1 MPVGAKLSTVLL
13 AAAVAVGWSPVPAQA
28 EPSTATAS
36 RFLGAVTLVTGD
48 HVTVRQV
55 GEQLVPQVEPA
66 AGREHVQF
74 ATTSVGDSL
83 LVVPNDAWTAVRTGQ
98 LDKRL
103 FDVAALL
110 RDGYGDTKR
119 ADIPLIVQNGQP
131 AAGATVTQNLSTV
144 DAVAVRQPKD
154 STAKFWNARAGRI
167 WLDGMRHPSLD
178 VSVPQIGA
186 PTAWQ
191 AGYTGA
197 GVPIAVLDTGIDDT
211 HPDLRRRVAA
221 TKNFTT
227 DPSARDTDGH
237 GTHVASTIAGTGQ
250 ASGGRYK
257 GVAPGAT
264 LLVGKVCAGSGCPE
278 SAILAGMEWAA
289 AAGAKVV
296 NLSLGGP
303 DTADDDPLELAIER
317 LTARYG
323 TLFVVAAG
331 NDGGYG
337 AETVSSPASSD
348 AALAVGAVDDQDA
361 LASFSGQGPRVHDA
375 ALKPEITAPGVD
387 IVAARSRFSGRGERG
402 DRYVSLS
409 GTSMATPHVTGS
421 AAILAQ
427 QHPDWTGTQLKAALI
442 GAATP
447 LDNTGIFAQGAGR
460 VDVGRAVKQNVYAEP
475 ATVSIGRM
483 SWPHEDDQ
491 ITTRTVTYHNTG
503 AQPRH
508 LTLALPAIGPGG
520 EPVPDGM
527 FRLSTQDVTIPAHGE
542 AAVEITVNT
551 ALPAAEGGFGAHIL
565 ATDDTGVQVDTPVAV
580 DREPESYDLTL
591 KTLDGTGAPTDN
603 HFSFVLGLDEA
614 RFRPVP
620 GIGGAGT
627 LRVRAG
633 RYHVDAAIGTPRPG
647 TTLSGPPASGLT
659 STEAPARG
667 TSPGASVR
675 RREDAGYRP
684 ANAERSEAM
693 TLFDSAK
700 VVHPTVHV
708 HADTTVVLDA
718 RSARPVSVTFDRD
731 DVAPKAVAV
740 AYSRFTPYSDVST
753 GVLGD
758 TFDRIRVGQVGD
770 PVPENEMIASLGGVW
785 AVPDEIGDVLTSA
798 VTYNLA
804 WFDHGL
810 VPTGFTRHI
819 VDRDLA
825 EVHTTYRAQAE
836 RKRGT
841 TVWIARDPGG
851 QVSNGFGF
859 GFRLPLRRTEF
870 HNVDGLGWSAEFQ
883 QWSMVRD
890 QVRTETIVTGGLVD
904 HQPGQ
909 SYRAE
914 WNSTVFGPGFTADG
928 EFASRFG
935 DVLAI
940 NLPMFA
946 DAGLDRSGLS
956 EVDSGATVLYRDGV
970 KVGETT
976 QPGVGQF
983 EVPAE
988 PVGYRLETQARRH
1001 GVSDFATRISCVWTF
1016 TSAHPP
1022 DPGAKKPGGTGLPLM
1037 AVRFAPPGLDLHNAV
1052 SAGSIQIPITV
1063 QRPYNAPQATITAL
1077 SVEASFD
1084 DGRTWR
1090 PVPVTLD
1097 PPAAT
1102 IAHPRGARY
1111 VSLRAHATDS
1121 AGNTVTQTVIRA
1133 YRST

>member
-13 AAAVAVGWSPVPAQA
+13 AAVVAVGWSPVPAQA
-28 EPSTATAS
+28 EPDPVAAS
-36 RFLGAVTLVTGD
+36 RFLGTVTLVTGD

-55 GEQLVPQVEPA
+55 GKQLVPQVEPA

-83 LVVPNDAWTAVRTGQ
+83 LVVPNDAWAAVRTGQ

-119 ADIPLIVQNGQP
+119 ADIPLIVQNGQT
-131 AAGATVTQNLSTV
+131 AAGAIVTQTLSTV

-154 STAKFWNARAGRI
+154 STATFWNARAGRI

-197 GVPIAVLDTGIDDT
+197 GVPVAVLDTGIDDT

-227 DPSARDTDGH
+227 DPSVRDTDGH

-250 ASGGRYK
+250 ASGGRYQ
-257 GVAPGAT
+257 GVAPGAK
-264 LLVGKVCAGSGCPE
+264 LLVGKVCAGTGCPE

-303 DTADDDPLELAIER
+303 DSADDDPLELAIER

-337 AETVSSPASSD
+337 AETVSSPASAD
-348 AALAVGAVDDQDA
+348 AALAVGAVDDQDT

-387 IVAARSRFSGRGERG
+387 IVAARSRFSSRGGRG

-447 LDNTGIFAQGAGR
+447 LDNTGIFEQGAGR

-491 ITTRTVTYHNTG
+491 TSTRTVTYHNTG
-503 AQPRH
+503 TQPRRVR
-508 LTLALPAIGPGG
+508 LALPASGPGG

-551 ALPAAEGGFGAHIL
+551 ALPAAEGAFGAHIL

-633 RYHVDAAIGTPRPG
+633 RYHVDAAIGTPRSG
-647 TTLSGPPASGLT
+647 TTLF
-659 STEAPARG
+659 
-667 TSPGASVR
+667 
-675 RREDAGYRP
+675 
-684 ANAERSEAM
+684 N
-693 TLFDSAK
+693 SAK
-700 VVHPTVHV
+700 VVHPTVDV

-731 DVAPKAVAV
+731 NVAPKAVAV
-740 AYSRFTPYSDVST
+740 TYSRFTPYSDVST

-785 AVPDEIGDVLTSA
+785 AVPDENGDVLTSA

-851 QVSNGFGF
+851 EVSNGFGF

-909 SYRAE
+909 SSSAE
-914 WNSTVFGPGFTADG
+914 WNSAVFGPGFTADG

-956 EVDSGATVLYRDGV
+956 EVDSGATVLYRDGG

-988 PVGYRLETQARRH
+988 PAGYRLEAQARRH
-1001 GVSDFATRISCVWTF
+1001 GVSDFATQISCVWTF

-1022 DPGAKKPGGTGLPLM
+1022 DPGATKPGGAGLPLM

-1052 SAGSIQIPITV
+1052 SAGSIRIPITV
-1063 QRPYNAPQATITAL
+1063 QRPYNAPEATITAL

-1097 PPAAT
+1097 QPAAAT
-1102 IAHPRGARY
+1102 VTHPRGARY